1 MSGGAGVG
9 PVGSA
14 SPALPAVAPPVLLAH
29 AGHHGVAVYARD
41 IAAEVVGLDP
51 RARVLT
57 PDALASLPAGTP
69 VHAHVTDRLWGTS
82 PEEAATVIA
91 ALAARH
97 PLFVTLHDV
106 PQESDGARNRPRR
119 RAFYRAVVEVARGV
133 AVNSAHERALLAE
146 EDVWDGPVAVVPLP
160 VDASPSLPAPP
171 PDGSVGVLGYFY
183 PGKGHDEALAAAV
196 AAGVPRLSVLGR
208 ASDGHADELAAFVAR
223 AAAAGVAVE
232 VTGWLDDEAMAA
244 RARAV
249 AVPVIAHRHVSAS
262 GSLAS
267 WIGWG
272 RAPLAVRNRY
282 VDEMAELRPGTLR
295 PVDPAALAR
304 EVRSAVAEPGRTWH
318 GIHPVP
324 HGRAAAARA
333 YLDWWAEA
341 LA

>member
-1 MSGGAGVG
+1 MSGTAES
-9 PVGSA
+9 GS
-14 SPALPAVAPPVLLAH
+14 SVLPELAPPVLLAH
-29 AGHHGVAVYARD
+29 PGPHGVAVYARE

-51 RARVLT
+51 RARVIA
-57 PDALASLPAGTP
+57 PDGLASLPPGTP

-82 PEEAATVIA
+82 PEEAAAVIE
-91 ALAARH
+91 ALARRH
-97 PLFVTLHDV
+97 PLSVTLHDV
-106 PQESDGARNRPRR
+106 PQESDGERNRPRR
-119 RAFYRAVVEVARGV
+119 RAFYRSVVRAAHGV

-146 EDVWDGPVAVVPLP
+146 EDVWDGLVAVVPLP
-160 VDASPSLPAPP
+160 VDATPSLPAPP

-196 AAGVPRLSVLGR
+196 AAGVPRVSVLGR
-208 ASDGHADELAAFVAR
+208 ASDGHAGDLEAFVRR
-223 AAAAGVAVE
+223 AAAAGVDVE
-232 VTGWLDDEAMAA
+232 VTGWLDDAAMAA

-295 PVDPAALAR
+295 PVEPDALAS
-304 EVRSAVAEPGRTWH
+304 EVRGAVAEPGRTWH
-318 GIHPVP
+318 GIHPLP
-324 HGRAAAARA
+324 HGRADAAGA
-333 YLDWWAEA
+333 YLRWWAEG